1 MTQQQAAAGAGA
13 QSLLRTEHQEDCAA
27 LARPTPSLTHA
38 RLAQPCL
45 VEHGQQMLLGMQ
57 LCNYATMQLF

>member
-1 MTQQQAAAGAGA
+1 VQQWASGVVQSA
-13 QSLLRTEHQEDCAA
+13 QNRTEHQEDCAA